1 MGWRQHD
8 VAEIIL
14 FVTKRQKQE
23 MGQRVARLRDGQGMT
38 NESLARKSGLSVK
51 TVSRFVNG
59 KHEPREHTIKSLAKA
74 LAVAPE
80 DIRGRPPA
88 PLGLGAIDGQQEQ
101 LGQRLEA
108 IEQALANR
116 LDHER
121 KIDAMLREQ
130 TAILNEIRRV
140 MRGLPD
146 DEALRLFN
154 EGARQI
160 AAAAQA
166 GKADP
171 AASSAAQVGTGRRP
185 G

>member
-88 PLGLGAIDGQQEQ
+88 PLGLGAVDGQQEQ

-108 IEQALANR
+108 IEEALAKR

-121 KIDAMLREQ
+121 KIDGMLEEQ

-146 DEALRLFN
+146 DEALQAFRD
-154 EGARQI
+154 GAQQLVDAVRVG
-160 AAAAQA
+160 QA
-166 GKADP
+166 KPGE
-171 AASSAAQVGTGRRP
+171 SSASQA
-185 G
+185 